1 MMELEPGGS
10 GINEVIGSDGI
21 EVIDFSPDRFQD
33 FCRHCRADWG
43 DASASASANF
53 HNVIKIRDS

>member
-33 FCRHCRADWG
+33 FRRHCRADRG
-43 DASASASANF
+43 SGGTRPRF
-53 HNVIKIRDS
+53 